1 MGRPASIINFERS
14 FWASILTGIVGT
26 LIHWQTMTELMKK
39 DPIMSES
46 ADMAVTVL
54 GFAIFIS
61 FALGGLL
68 WYLISR
74 RASRVAKWIYVVLMA
89 FGIISTLTSIND
101 PMSPKGFGLA
111 LSLVSTALT
120 VLSIYFLFRP
130 DANEW
135 FKGNR
140 GIDPETFR

>member
-14 FWASILTGIVGT
+14 FWASILVGIVGT
-26 LIHWQTMTELMKK
+26 LIHWKTLVDLMKG
-39 DPIMSES
+39 DPVMSES
-46 ADMAVTVL
+46 VDMAIPFL
-54 GFAIFIS
+54 GFAMIMS

-68 WYLISR
+68 WYLIAR

-89 FGIISTLTSIND
+89 FGIISTFTSTND

-111 LSLVSTALT
+111 LTLVSTALT
-120 VLSIYFLFRP
+120 ALSIYFLFRP

-140 GIDPETFR
+140 DIDPETFR